1 MALYV
6 LQRMRIGAEP
16 GDLEFC
22 QSRVKLEHCSPVV
35 AAAAERGGGIPVE
48 FVGSLQHSIQEE
60 EPGKLLPLL
69 LSSLEFGENCL
80 GTCHHLPSDEEA
92 EVWCTLWVA
101 GG

>member
-48 FVGSLQHSIQEE
+48 FVGSLQYSI
-60 EPGKLLPLL
+60 
-69 LSSLEFGENCL
+69 
-80 GTCHHLPSDEEA
+80 
-92 EVWCTLWVA
+92 
-101 GG
+101 

>member
-1 MALYV
+1 
-6 LQRMRIGAEP
+6 MRIGAES
-16 GDLEFC
+16 GDPEFC
-22 QSRVKLEHCSPVV
+22 QSRVKLEHCSLVV

-48 FVGSLQHSIQEE
+48 FVGSLQHSPQGE

-69 LSSLEFGENCL
+69 LSSLEFGEDCL

-92 EVWCTLWVA
+92 EVWYTLWVA